1 MAVSF
6 IVPPYCVA
14 CGSEPRD
21 PRAVLCPEC
30 RPLLVPIGSSSC
42 PRCALP
48 LPCSPCVAAD
58 AHWDAAGAAVR
69 YGQQASAVA
78 VAFKQSGSRRIA
90 NLMAQLMAAAESCP
104 ALDQSVL
111 VPVPMDPRRRRKT
124 GVDHA
129 DLLARAFSRST
140 GRPVMQPLVRI
151 RAKRVVKQAG
161 AGRQERLQAQRILI
175 EARVQSPT
183 ACVLVDD
190 VHTTGATLRTAAQ
203 ALVEGGA
210 RRVACMTFARALPP
224 A

>member
-1 MAVSF
+1 MALSF

-14 CGSEPRD
+14 CGCEPRD
-21 PRAVLCPEC
+21 PRAILCPAC
-30 RPLLVPIGSSSC
+30 MPLMVPLAGSSC

-48 LPCSPCVAAD
+48 LPCSPCAAAD
-58 AHWDAAGAAVR
+58 APWEAAGAAVR
-69 YGQQASAVA
+69 YGQQASALA

-104 ALDQSVL
+104 SLDQSVL
-111 VPVPMDPRRRRKT
+111 VPVPMDPRRKLKT

-129 DLLARAFSRST
+129 DVLARAFSRST
-140 GRPVMQPLVRI
+140 GRPVMQPLARI

-210 RRVACMTFARALPP
+210 NRVACITFARAFPP